1 MLRLQ
6 DYFRRL
12 SIASLTSNFLR
23 KREYTR
29 RMTYR
34 IVLRNQCLSE
44 RSLIMN
50 ERSLFFKLWF
60 KSFIN
65 KSICWFLDVATWSL
79 GNDKARFL
87 RTLSPHLGW
96 SSGTDSDKHVA
107 ACLCES
113 NARIF
118 RTALNFKFVCY
129 MRNRLCLR
137 PFEVYWRSETEVN
150 YFVKIPKLNL
160 RLAALPLVP
169 VLWIHSFQGP
179 SIWPQLFFF

>member
-1 MLRLQ
+1 MISILFLYNCWILRLQ

-34 IVLRNQCLSE
+34 IVIRNQCLVKSWTSE
-44 RSLIMN
+44 V
-50 ERSLFFKLWF
+50 LFLNSD

-118 RTALNFKFVCY
+118 RTALNFQFLCY
-129 MRNRLCLR
+129 
-137 PFEVYWRSETEVN
+137 EGY
-150 YFVKIPKLNL
+150 
-160 RLAALPLVP
+160 
-169 VLWIHSFQGP
+169 
-179 SIWPQLFFF
+179 